1 MIELIGKD
9 SKKYSVNSIDEI
21 VGDLSDFVVI
31 QFQDYIPADVDWL
44 KQKFKLDFAIMS
56 HFEDIEIS
64 SHLLELE
71 NQISFHFSIPYYNL
85 EGKMV
90 EEPVFIII
98 SFGRIFLFTSST
110 LDKYWSEIYSNKL
123 LDFQKLVN
131 FNKSIF
137 KFPFEFVSD
146 YYADITENLAKKIK
160 VLANKVL
167 IENAFTDK
175 DMNLITT
182 YNFNNLLIKEAV
194 NEATRIFRL
203 CKKSDFGNT
212 ELIKEVLETELED
225 LMVVSDYIQFNLER
239 LRDLRDHINN
249 KIDLDQNRI
258 FKILTVATICIALPT
273 LVAGVYGMNFE
284 VMPELK
290 WVYGYPIVIL
300 VMILCAI
307 LPYFYFKK
315 KKWL

>member
-1 MIELIGKD
+1 MIELISID

-21 VGDLSDFVVI
+21 TGDLSDFIVI
-31 QFQDYIPADVDWL
+31 QFHDYNPTDIDWL
-44 KQKFKLDFAIMS
+44 KQNFELDFAIMS

-64 SHLLELE
+64 SHLLEIE

-85 EGKMV
+85 EGKMI

-98 SFGRIFLFTSST
+98 SSGRIFLFTSST
-110 LDKYWSEIYSNKL
+110 LDKYWAEIYSTKL
-123 LDFQKLVN
+123 LDLQKLVN

-137 KFPFEFVSD
+137 KFPFEFISD

-167 IENAFTDK
+167 IENVFTDQ

-212 ELIKEVLETELED
+212 EFIKAVLETELED
-225 LMVVSDYIQFNLER
+225 LLVVSDYIQFNLER

-290 WVYGYPIVIL
+290 WIYGYPVVIL

-307 LPYFYFKK
+307 IPYFYFQK